1 MSQLVVYRASA
12 GSGKTYRLAVEYIKQ
27 VLNNPEGYKNILAVT
42 FTNKA
47 TNEMKSR
54 ILNELFNL
62 ANGNATGMF
71 KTISEETELKAEI
84 ITERAQKALS
94 LILHDYSR
102 FSISTID
109 SFVQR
114 VIQALLW
121 EIGVQGGVNIEID
134 NNPVLELAADN
145 LLDSASLS
153 NELLQWLS
161 QMGQS
166 LLDEGKSWDVRTT
179 LIELG
184 KQLFSEK
191 FRLMSKADIE
201 KITDKQ
207 IVNSLKHE
215 LLQIISGIAEKVN
228 QEAKHVFSELDKHNL
243 TIDSFSYGKTGV
255 MGFFNSCL
263 EVSKSTKKLPETQK
277 PRVDKALNSPG
288 GEDWV
293 TKSTLKD
300 ENLFKPIQTIVTKVL
315 HPSLKRIIELIES
328 NRIQFNTARL
338 VLQNLENLAL
348 IGDLW
353 NKIRELSREE
363 GFLLLS
369 DSGHLLREFVKDTD
383 APFIYEKVGTRYDTY
398 MIDEFQDTSEV
409 QWHNFK
415 PLIENSLSQDFFSM
429 IVGDVKQSIYRWRN
443 GNWSILANEVQ
454 KDFQQFGIRS
464 ESLTQNWRSLPKV
477 VQFNNSFFESAKQ
490 IATNQISNKLKDS
503 PQSIVDDYCTQIE
516 NAYSDTNQIPSKTN
530 EKGEG
535 YVEVCFFEKSNNSEC
550 DAILSKELIAQI
562 LELNKRFSL
571 NQIAILVRTKSEG
584 QRIANMLVE
593 HNQTNPNSAIAFVS
607 QEGLKLT
614 ASHLVRFTISALML
628 VVDSKNQV
636 NVRLFAKELASLTP
650 LGQMPWHSYFT
661 PEAVADDI
669 KWLSKLNTR
678 PLQEVFEAIVL
689 KYNLQSNKG
698 ELAYL
703 AELHEHIATLASRGQ
718 GDVNRFLEWWDKN
731 SEKLSLSVPEST
743 NALSIVTIHKSKG
756 LEFPV
761 VFMPYASWAFRQPS
775 KQPVIWVGTTHEPF
789 NMLPKYPIRLSK
801 DAFQSHFANDAAEEE
816 MKELVDN
823 LNLLYVAFT
832 RAQNELYIFVPQ
844 TKNESDGDI
853 KEIDSVSKLIHSAT
867 QNMPLAQNAVN
878 LDDKLKRFNMGSR
891 DSHLSN
897 SSSNEANQNYWL
909 IKSYPVGQNLSSL
922 KLKIEAKDFFSKTT
936 KPVLKALNHG
946 KVMHEIFA
954 SINTVNDIPNAVK
967 KANVDGL
974 IDLDKVAPIIQ
985 LAKDRLSKKPFA
997 DWFSGSWEV
1006 KNEQSIITPQGY
1018 TYRPDRVMTRNN
1030 EAVVIDF
1037 KFGEEKKEHIK
1048 QVNSYKNLLLDMEH
1062 TMVDAYIWYVDADKL
1077 VNV

>member
-27 VLNNPEGYKNILAVT
+27 VLKNPEGYKNILAVT

-62 ANGNATGMF
+62 AKGNATGML
-71 KTISEETELKAEI
+71 KTISEETALKAEI
-84 ITERAQKALS
+84 ITERAKKALT

-134 NNPVLELAADN
+134 NTPVLELAADN

-191 FRLMSKADIE
+191 FRLMSKADIA

-207 IVNSLKHE
+207 LVGSLKDE
-215 LLQIISGIAEKVN
+215 LLQIISNIAEKIS
-228 QEAKHVFSELDKHNL
+228 QEAKHVFNELDNQQL
-243 TIDSFSYGKTGV
+243 TVDNFSYGKNGV

-263 EVSKSTKKLPETQK
+263 EVSSNTKKLPETQK
-277 PRVDKALNSPG
+277 PRVDKALNSPS

-293 TKSTLKD
+293 TKVVLKD
-300 ENLFKPIQTIVTKVL
+300 ENLFKPIQTLVTNVL
-315 HPSLKRIIELIES
+315 HPSLKRIVELIES
-328 NRIQFNTARL
+328 NRIQFNTAKL

-503 PQSIVDDYCTQIE
+503 PKSIVDDYCTQIK
-516 NAYSDTNQIPSKTN
+516 NAYSDTKQIPSKTN
-530 EKGEG
+530 EGGDG

-550 DAILSKELIAQI
+550 DAILAKELIAQI

-571 NQIAILVRTKSEG
+571 NQMAILVRTKSEG
-584 QRIANMLVE
+584 QRIANMLVV
-593 HNQTNPNSAIAFVS
+593 HNQTSTNCAIAFVS

-628 VVDSKNQV
+628 VQDSKNQV
-636 NVRLFAKELASLTP
+636 NVRLFAKELASLSP
-650 LGQMPWHSYFT
+650 LKQMPWHSYFT
-661 PEAVADDI
+661 PEAVANDI

-703 AELHEHIATLASRGQ
+703 AELHEHIATLASRGH

-731 SEKLSLSVPEST
+731 REKLSLSVPEST

-761 VFMPYASWAFRQPS
+761 VFMPYANWAFRQPS

-789 NMLPKYPIRLSK
+789 NTLPKYPIRLSK
-801 DAFQSHFANDAAEEE
+801 VTYQSHFANDAAEEE

-844 TKNESDGDI
+844 TKKEIEGDY
-853 KEIDSVSKLIHSAT
+853 EIDSVSKLIQSAT
-867 QNMPLAQNAVN
+867 QNMPLAQNVVN
-878 LDDKLKRFNMGSR
+878 PDDKLKRFSMGSKN
-891 DSHLSN
+891 SQLQN

-909 IKSYPVGQNLSSL
+909 IKSYPVGQSLSSL
-922 KLKIEAKDFFSKTT
+922 RLKIEAKDFFSKTT

-954 SINTVNDIPNAVK
+954 SINTINDIPNAVK

-974 IDLDKVAPIIQ
+974 IELDKVGPIVQ
-985 LAKDRLSKKPFA
+985 LAKERLSKMPFA
-997 DWFSGSWEV
+997 EWFSGSWEV
-1006 KNEQSIITPQGY
+1006 KNEQSIITPQGF
-1018 TYRPDRVMTRNN
+1018 TYRPDRVMIRNN
-1030 EAVVIDF
+1030 QAVVIDF
-1037 KFGEEKKEHIK
+1037 KFGEEKKEHFK
-1048 QVNSYKNLLLDMEH
+1048 QINRYKTLLLDMKH
-1062 TMVDAYIWYVDADKL
+1062 TKVDAYIWYVDADKL
-1077 VNV
+1077 VNG